1 MANWLMEVV
10 TGIFSLWAPE
20 SYDDVDFWRDPLASH

>member
-1 MANWLMEVV
+1 MAHWFLEFV
-10 TGIFSLWAPE
+10 TELFSIWVPD